1 MNQDF
6 VWVGLGWIMMV
17 VLLVLAIL
25 AASGPVL
32 GELGRLATVLNLG

>member
-1 MNQDF
+1 MNQNTI
-6 VWVGLGWIMMV
+6 WVGLGWIMMTA
-17 VLLVLAIL
+17 LIVLAIL